1 MTPLDSRNLQ
11 RLAATLA
18 DIERVI
24 DVSRVHVASGCPD
37 AALRE
42 LAQAKLSI
50 EHARR
55 IAEGPA
61 RDAIP
66 DAELRPLREEIPD
79 NFPTNRWP
87 EEHLEPSRHPDGRDD

>member
-11 RLAATLA
+11 RLTATLA
-18 DIERVI
+18 DVERAI
-24 DVSRVHVASGCPD
+24 DVSRVHIASGCPD
-37 AALRE
+37 AAQRE

-66 DAELRPLREEIPD
+66 DAELRQL
-79 NFPTNRWP
+79 
-87 EEHLEPSRHPDGRDD
+87 LELDRGTLQALSDERGTALASDR

>member
-11 RLAATLA
+11 RLTATLA
-18 DIERVI
+18 DVERAI
-24 DVSRVHVASGCPD
+24 DVSRVHIASGCPD
-37 AALRE
+37 AAQRE

-66 DAELRPLREEIPD
+66 DAEFRQL
-79 NFPTNRWP
+79 
-87 EEHLEPSRHPDGRDD
+87 LELDRGSLQVLSDEPGTALASDR